1 LNGDLSREPIAF
13 MSEMMVWII
22 VCIMLASNLI
32 FTMWMMSKLRKLTK
46 AGILERQAL
55 AQATTDL
62 QLICARLNA
71 HLTSLTERS
80 SSAVTGLATGGATN
94 DRLYEQA
101 IRMARAGATAE
112 QLVASYGLSHG
123 EAELLLLLHRQSS

>member
-1 LNGDLSREPIAF
+1 MG
-13 MSEMMVWII
+13 WII
-22 VCIMLASNLI
+22 VCVMLGGNLI
-32 FTMWMMSKLRKLTK
+32 FIIRMMSTLHKLTK
-46 AGILERQAL
+46 TGIQERQAL

-62 QLICARLNA
+62 QLVCARLSA
-71 HLTSLTERS
+71 HLTNMTERS

-112 QLVASYGLSHG
+112 QLVVSYGLSRG

>member
-1 LNGDLSREPIAF
+1 MN
-13 MSEMMVWII
+13 EMMVWIA
-22 VCIMLASNLI
+22 VCILLGGNLI
-32 FTMWMMSKLRKLTK
+32 FTLRMMSILRTLAR
-46 AGILERQAL
+46 AGMQERQAL

-62 QLICARLNA
+62 QLVCARLSA
-71 HLTSLTERS
+71 HLTNMIERPAS
-80 SSAVTGLATGGATN
+80 PATAVVSGGATN

-101 IRMARAGATAE
+101 IRMARSGATAE

>member
-1 LNGDLSREPIAF
+1 

>member
-1 LNGDLSREPIAF
+1 

-22 VCIMLASNLI
+22 VCVMLGGNLI
-32 FTMWMMSKLRKLTK
+32 ITIRMMSTLHKLTK
-46 AGILERQAL
+46 AGIQERQAL

-62 QLICARLNA
+62 QLVCARLSA
-71 HLTSLTERS
+71 HLANMAERS

-123 EAELLLLLHRQSS
+123 EAELPNLADQR

>member
-1 LNGDLSREPIAF
+1 
-13 MSEMMVWII
+13 MVWII

>member
-1 LNGDLSREPIAF
+1 
-13 MSEMMVWII
+13 MSEMMGWI
-22 VCIMLASNLI
+22 VVFIMLGGNLI
-32 FTMWMMSKLRKLTK
+32 FTLRMMSMLRALAK
-46 AGILERQAL
+46 AGIQERQAL

-62 QLICARLNA
+62 QLVCARLGSQ
-71 HLTSLTERS
+71 LTNMTERP
-80 SSAVTGLATGGATN
+80 SAPAIGMVTGGATN